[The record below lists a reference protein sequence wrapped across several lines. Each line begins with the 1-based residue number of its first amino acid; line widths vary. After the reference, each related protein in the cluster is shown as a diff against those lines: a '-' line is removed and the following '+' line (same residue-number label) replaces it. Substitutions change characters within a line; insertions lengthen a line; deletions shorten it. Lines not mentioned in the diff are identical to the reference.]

1 MRGTTVA
8 PDTPCAESRRGA
20 LPLHRLELRLPDD
33 VPFAVGS
40 FDSIG
45 PMSRAAFPHRHTF
58 YEFVHVTRGTGT
70 HVVDLARWEL
80 RPPHLG
86 LILPGQVH
94 HWEDARDLD
103 GTVVL
108 FTPEFLLDHPGDRE
122 LLRRL
127 GAHPWLRLDPAEHA
141 RTARLMAELREEYG
155 QVDAGFATVLRSLL
169 HVLLVRAARLGD
181 RTARLGDGT
190 AGRGGQSPPGQSP
203 PGRSAGRHRPPA
215 GRHAVVAEE
224 FARLAARTGADGVS
238 VRECAERLGVTP
250 GYLAEAVR
258 AALGRT
264 PAGMLREART
274 QEAQRLLARTDLS
287 VRQVAARTGF
297 DDPAYF
303 SRFFRR
309 ETGMS
314 PGEFRKHHD
323 RRVPS
328 IEAGPGPA

>member
-1 MRGTTVA
+1 M
-8 PDTPCAESRRGA
+8 A
-20 LPLHRLELRLPDD
+20 LPLHRLEVRLPEA
-33 VPFAVGS
+33 VPFAAGS
-40 FDSIG
+40 FDTIG

-94 HWEDARDLD
+94 HWENARDLD

-108 FTPEFLLDHPGDRE
+108 FTPEFLLDHPADRD

-127 GAHPWLRLDPAEHA
+127 GEHPWLRLDPAEHA
-141 RTARLMAELREEYG
+141 HISRLMTELTEEYG
-155 QVDAGFATVLRSLL
+155 QVDAGFASVLRSLL
-169 HVLLVRAARLGD
+169 HVLLVR
-181 RTARLGDGT
+181 TARLG
-190 AGRGGQSPPGQSP
+190 ARAPV
-203 PGRSAGRHRPPA
+203 RRRPPPP

-224 FARLAARTGADGVS
+224 FARLAARTGAEGVRS

-250 GYLAEAVR
+250 GYLTEAVR

-287 VRQVAARTGF
+287 VRQIAARTGF

-314 PGEFRKHHD
+314 PGDFRKHHD

-328 IEAGPGPA
+328 LEAGPGPA

>member
-1 MRGTTVA
+1 MRGT
-8 PDTPCAESRRGA
+8 PA
-20 LPLHRLELRLPDD
+20 LPVHRLEVRLPDG

-40 FDSIG
+40 FDDIG

-103 GTVVL
+103 GTVLL
-108 FTPEFLLDHPGDRE
+108 FTPEFLLDDPGDRE

-127 GAHPWLRLDPAEHA
+127 GERPWLRLDPAAHA
-141 RTARLMAELREEYG
+141 RIGRLMGELVEEYG
-155 QVDAGFATVLRSLL
+155 QVDTGFATVLRSLL

-181 RTARLGDGT
+181 RAP
-190 AGRGGQSPPGQSP
+190 AAHQPP
-203 PGRSAGRHRPPA
+203 PGRA
-215 GRHAVVAEE
+215 AVVAGE
-224 FARLAARTGADGVS
+224 FTRLAARTGADSARS
-238 VRECAERLGVTP
+238 VRECAELIGVTP
-250 GYLAEAVR
+250 GYLTEAVR

-264 PAGMLREART
+264 PAELLREARAT
-274 QEAQRLLARTDLS
+274 EAQRLLVRTDLS

-303 SRFFRR
+303 CRFFRR
-309 ETGMS
+309 EVGTS
-314 PGEFRKHHD
+314 PGAFRKHHD
-323 RRVPS
+323 RRAAS
-328 IEAGPGPA
+328 IEADQGPA

>member
-1 MRGTTVA
+1 MRGTTA
-8 PDTPCAESRRGA
+8 SPDTPEAPPPRGA
-20 LPLHRLELRLPDD
+20 LPVHRLEVRLPDG

-127 GAHPWLRLDPAEHA
+127 GAHPWLRLDSAEHA
-141 RTARLMAELREEYG
+141 RTARLMAELVEEYG
-155 QVDAGFATVLRSLL
+155 RVDAGFATVLRSLL
-169 HVLLVRAARLGD
+169 HVLLVRTARLGD
-181 RTARLGDGT
+181 RTEDRA
-190 AGRGGQSPPGQSP
+190 
-203 PGRSAGRHRPPA
+203 PGRPSP

-224 FARLAARTGADGVS
+224 FAQLAARTGTDGVRS

-250 GYLAEAVR
+250 GYLTEAVR
-258 AALGRT
+258 ATLGRT

-309 ETGMS
+309 EAGMS
-314 PGEFRKHHD
+314 PGDFRKHHD

-328 IEAGPGPA
+328 IEDAPGPA